1 MDRRENYK
9 IITTANTGFPSGG
22 VTCKLGVLSFYSS
35 SVLADSFVLRTPPRT
50 QSPKTLGTIVKNK
63 DMKKTV
69 FISSTFEDLKEHRK
83 KVWEILDK
91 YYEVN
96 IRGME
101 RFGARKEAPLQTCLA
116 EVEQSDIF
124 VGVISCRLGTVDP
137 TSSKSFVQ
145 LEYEKALELD
155 KEIFIYLIDDKNGK
169 VSPFFVDRGK
179 NHDKLESF
187 KSILK
192 ERHTIDTFIDE
203 DDLAD
208 KLKRKFDELLSK
220 KANQLS
226 NAEDDFEKSNDI
238 IHKFLLLPK
247 VFSSKELKLRI
258 KLDGEPFPAS
268 KAICRSFCLS
278 YGKTIGIRIKIIKPK
293 IEEDAFNYLFVESKQ
308 AERFLNLNKEKEIE
322 IYASPNFSEDTI
334 DNIRAHFV
342 SRTVSYVP
350 TSMLLDLA
358 NNFAPQIKTETIQA
372 EGQIILLLKDIV
384 DEI

>member
-1 MDRRENYK
+1 
-9 IITTANTGFPSGG
+9 
-22 VTCKLGVLSFYSS
+22 
-35 SVLADSFVLRTPPRT
+35 
-50 QSPKTLGTIVKNK
+50 
-63 DMKKTV
+63 MKKTV

-83 KVWEILDK
+83 KVWEILTN
-91 YYEVN
+91 YEVN

-124 VGVISCRLGTVDP
+124 VGVISYRLGTVDS

-169 VSPFFVDRGK
+169 VTPSFVDFGES
-179 NHDKLESF
+179 HDKLESF

-208 KLKRKFDELLSK
+208 KLKRKFDELLLE

-226 NAEDDFEKSNDI
+226 NAEDDFKKSNDI

-268 KAICRSFCLS
+268 KAICRSFYLS

-293 IEEDAFNYLFVESKQ
+293 IEEDSFNYLFVESKQ
-308 AERFLNLNKEKEIE
+308 ADRFLNLDKEKEIE

-342 SRTVSYVP
+342 SRTVSYEP
-350 TSMLLDLA
+350 TSMLSGLA
-358 NNFAPQIKTETIQA
+358 NNFALQIKTETIQA

-384 DEI
+384 DGI